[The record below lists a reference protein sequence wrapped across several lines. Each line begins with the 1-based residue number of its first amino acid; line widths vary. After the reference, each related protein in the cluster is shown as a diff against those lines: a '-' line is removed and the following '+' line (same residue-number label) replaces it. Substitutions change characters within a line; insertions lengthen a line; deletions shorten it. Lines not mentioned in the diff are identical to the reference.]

1 MRRASSRAA
10 LGIRSAYLIHADP
23 DAARDPVDWNPEHSR
38 RARAFTI
45 YAALRALGR
54 GGVADLVDRCC
65 TNARALAAGLSALPG
80 CQILNEIVLNQ
91 VLLRFED
98 DGETDRV
105 VAAVQ
110 AGGEAWM
117 GGTVWDGRRAIR
129 LSVSSW
135 QTDDDDVA
143 RTIAAFTAAR
153 S

>member
-1 MRRASSRAA
+1 M
-10 LGIRSAYLIHADP
+10 
-23 DAARDPVDWNPEHSR
+23 
-38 RARAFTI
+38 I

-54 GGVADLVDRCC
+54 DGVADLVDRCC

-98 DGETDRV
+98 DAETDRV

-110 AGGEAWM
+110 AGGEASM